1 MLHYYCFRNRLIQT
15 IKQIL
20 FQLLKKNL
28 NVIMFKRLVINY
40 NNKFICFILTFPTL
54 TGSSKENN
62 KEESRQ
68 EGGDNPADG

>member
-1 MLHYYCFRNRLIQT
+1 
-15 IKQIL
+15 
-20 FQLLKKNL
+20 
-28 NVIMFKRLVINY
+28 MFKRLVINY

-68 EGGDNPADG
+68 EGGDNPADGQGKGRGASSQGVGAAL